1 MVNYH
6 DYTAKLNPMQPQP
19 NAKPVSGQKRSAA
32 KVASNRKTPTRA
44 EHQVLTFIAQFI
56 NQHGYGPS
64 YREIMAGCG
73 YSTLSAVSLHVD
85 ALVHLGYLQK
95 KERGAR
101 SLSLTEKAKN
111 PKAVVE
117 VEKQKAASLKTY
129 EKWLVEEIEKKF
141 KAVEDQP
148 DEQAL
153 DNLYV
158 LTGAM
163 KILGYDAAALSF
175 KSRLGELAEKLSK
188 L

>member
-1 MVNYH
+1 MATSSTQNH
-6 DYTAKLNPMQPQP
+6 ERNNLRGI
-19 NAKPVSGQKRSAA
+19 SGQKQSAQ
-32 KVASNRKTPTRA
+32 KVASKRKTPTRS

-101 SLSLTEKAKN
+101 SLSLTEKAKA
-111 PKAVVE
+111 PKAVIE
-117 VEKQKAASLKTY
+117 IEKQKAASLKTY
-129 EKWLVEEIEKKF
+129 EKWLVEEVEKKF
-141 KAVEDQP
+141 MSVEDEL
-148 DEQAL
+148 DNVAL

-158 LTGAM
+158 LTGAL

-175 KSRLGELAEKLSK
+175 KSRLNEIVEKMRK
-188 L
+188 M

>member
-1 MVNYH
+1 MKPEQV
-6 DYTAKLNPMQPQP
+6 TPQ
-19 NAKPVSGQKRSAA
+19 KPASGQKQSAER
-32 KVASNRKTPTRA
+32 VASNRKTPTRA

-85 ALVHLGYLQK
+85 ALVHLGYLEK

-101 SLSLTEKAKN
+101 SLSLTEKARA
-111 PKAVVE
+111 PKAVIE
-117 VEKQKAASLKTY
+117 VEKQRSASPKTY

-141 KAVEDQP
+141 KVVEDEL
-148 DEQAL
+148 DEVAM

-158 LTGAM
+158 LTGAL
-163 KILGYDAAALSF
+163 KILGYDAAALAF
-175 KSRLGELAEKLSK
+175 KSRLSEIAEKMQK

>member
-1 MVNYH
+1 M
-6 DYTAKLNPMQPQP
+6 KPGQLNQ
-19 NAKPVSGQKRSAA
+19 KPASGQKQSAE
-32 KVASNRKTPTRA
+32 KVASNRKTPTKS
-44 EHQVLTFIAQFI
+44 EHQVLTFVAQFI

-101 SLSLTEKAKN
+101 SLSLTEKAKT
-111 PKAVVE
+111 PKAVLE
-117 VEKQKAASLKTY
+117 VEKQKSASLKTY
-129 EKWLVEEIEKKF
+129 EKWIVEEVDKKF
-141 KAVEDQP
+141 KEVENEPDQSS
-148 DEQAL
+148 L

-158 LTGAM
+158 LTGAL

-175 KSRLGELAEKLSK
+175 KSRLSEILDKLEKLNR

>member
-1 MVNYH
+1 MRPTTQVSE
-6 DYTAKLNPMQPQP
+6 PM
-19 NAKPVSGQKRSAA
+19 SGQKQSAQ
-32 KVASNRKTPTRA
+32 KVASNRKAPTKA
-44 EHQVLTFIAQFI
+44 EHQVLAFIAQFI

-85 ALVHLGYLQK
+85 ALVQLGYLEK

-101 SLSLTEKAKN
+101 SLSLTDKAKN
-111 PKAVVE
+111 PKAALE

-129 EKWLVEEIEKKF
+129 EKWLVEEVEKKF
-141 KAVEDQP
+141 KAVEDEL
-148 DEQAL
+148 DEGEI

-158 LTGAM
+158 LTGAL
-163 KILGYDAAALSF
+163 KILGYDAAALAF
-175 KSRLGELAEKLSK
+175 KTRLNEIVEKMRK

>member
-1 MVNYH
+1 MNP
-6 DYTAKLNPMQPQP
+6 AKKP
-19 NAKPVSGQKRSAA
+19 AKPISGQKASAQ
-32 KVASNRKTPTRA
+32 KVASNRKTPTRS

-85 ALVHLGYLQK
+85 ALVHLGYLEK

-101 SLSLTEKAKN
+101 SLSLTEKAKA
-111 PKAVVE
+111 PKAVIE
-117 VEKQKAASLKTY
+117 VEKQKAASIKTY

-141 KAVEDQP
+141 KAVEDEL
-148 DEQAL
+148 DEVAM

-158 LTGAM
+158 LTGAL

-175 KSRLGELAEKLSK
+175 KSRLNEIVEKMRRL
-188 L
+188 

>member
-1 MVNYH
+1 M
-6 DYTAKLNPMQPQP
+6 KPQTSIK
-19 NAKPVSGQKRSAA
+19 AISGQKQSAER
-32 KVASNRKTPTRA
+32 VASNRKTPTKS

-85 ALVHLGYLQK
+85 ALVHLGYLDK

-101 SLSLTEKAKN
+101 SLSLTDKARN
-111 PKAVVE
+111 PKAVLE
-117 VEKQKAASLKTY
+117 IEKQKAASIKTY

-141 KAVEDQP
+141 KAVEDEL
-148 DEQAL
+148 DEVAM

-158 LTGAM
+158 LTGAL
-163 KILGYDAAALSF
+163 KILGYDAAALVF
-175 KSRLGELAEKLSK
+175 KSRLNEIVEKMRK

>member
-1 MVNYH
+1 
-6 DYTAKLNPMQPQP
+6 MQPSQQVP
-19 NAKPVSGQKRSAA
+19 KKLSGQKQSAQN
-32 KVASNRKTPTRA
+32 VASNRKAPTKA

-64 YREIMAGCG
+64 YREIMAGCN

-85 ALVHLGYLQK
+85 ALVHLGYLEK

-101 SLSLTEKAKN
+101 SLSLTEKAKA
-111 PKAVVE
+111 PKASVE
-117 VEKQKAASLKTY
+117 TEKLKAASPKTY

-141 KAVEDQP
+141 KAVEDEL
-148 DEQAL
+148 DEVAM

-158 LTGAM
+158 LTGAL
-163 KILGYDAAALSF
+163 KILGYDAAALVF
-175 KSRLGELAEKLSK
+175 KSRLNEIVEKMRK